1 MHLNL
6 ARKWRSKH
14 FDEVVGQP
22 LVVRLVKN
30 SLYRNLIFPVYLLSG
45 TRGCGKTS
53 IARIFA
59 AALNCEALEQ
69 FQKNPQEQQLPCL
82 TCASCLAMQ
91 ATKHPDFIEIDAAS
105 HTGVDNVRAIIDAA
119 SFVPVLGKK
128 KIYLIDEAHMLSK
141 AAFNAFLKILEEPPI
156 SVVFM
161 LATTDPHKIIETVT
175 SRCFQLFFE
184 PIELHAVADHLAHIC
199 AKEEVAFEKEALLLI
214 AQETEGSMRDALNL
228 VERVRIAYPSITHTA
243 VIELLGKIDDE
254 RLCELLQAVIQ
265 GSPQDILATI
275 KHLDL
280 EKYNPYLLWKSFVEL
295 IRRSLWVK
303 NGSLPD
309 ESKLIGTLKEITA
322 SCSLERL
329 IRLFEICYDYE
340 LSFAKTA
347 APGHMLEMM
356 LLKMAQKTEETS
368 QNTSPKKSDNSASK
382 PATRPSVAS
391 TANARSIDLYVSATP
406 TIEARNVETPSAG
419 DYAAKA
425 GSVPV
430 SSTRVSAPDVGIT
443 NVGNPAADTLD
454 AEASKVDTAVPSA
467 AGAPN
472 TPNATPLSTQSAQE
486 LLNHDSPWAH
496 CLQEIEKLNDPLV
509 VSIFKQGILSAHDAQ
524 AKSLDIIFSQ
534 DLLFFKEW
542 LENTQK
548 VWQPTI
554 SRFFGEGTLL
564 VPHFTGAAKERTIR
578 IGQHI
583 ASPSA
588 RVAPSQTEQ
597 SGTAGTDEASVSRA
611 AMAGRPANERSASE
625 RLAPAAASSYARKE
639 GERGHGGRAGRVPTG
654 RAPTGRVVTIT
665 DPEKWQKAHAL
676 LRIFPGTLTVSQEN
690 PDGETV

>member
-69 FQKNPQEQQLPCL
+69 FQKSPQEQQLPCL

-199 AKEEVAFEKEALLLI
+199 AQEGVAFEKEALLLI

-243 VIELLGKIDDE
+243 VIDLLGKIDDE

-275 KHLDL
+275 KRLDL

-303 NGSLPD
+303 NGTSPD

-368 QNTSPKKSDNSASK
+368 QNASQKKSENSASK
-382 PATRPSVAS
+382 PATRPPSTVAS
-391 TANARSIDLYVSATP
+391 SANARSTDLYVSAMP
-406 TIEARNVETPSAG
+406 TIEVRNTQAPSAG
-419 DYAAKA
+419 EYAAKA

-430 SSTRVSAPDVGIT
+430 SSIRAGAPDVGTTKVEVTAEGIPD
-443 NVGNPAADTLD
+443 V
-454 AEASKVDTAVPSA
+454 EASKVDIAVP
-467 AGAPN
+467 N
-472 TPNATPLSTQSAQE
+472 
-486 LLNHDSPWAH
+486 SPWAL

-509 VSIFKQGILSAHDAQ
+509 VSIFKQGTLSMHDEQ
-524 AKSLDIIFSQ
+524 AKTLEIIFSQ
-534 DLLFFKEW
+534 DLLFFQEW

-554 SRFFGEGTLL
+554 TRFFGEGTLL

-578 IGQHI
+578 IGQQI

-588 RVAPSQTEQ
+588 RVVPSQT
-597 SGTAGTDEASVSRA
+597 GVADEARVA
-611 AMAGRPANERSASE
+611 TAGRPANERSASE

-639 GERGHGGRAGRVPTG
+639 GERGHGGRAGRVPSG
-654 RAPTGRVVTIT
+654 SALTGRVVTIT